1 MLVSNVCFIVCVFCV
16 CIASNT
22 LNLLA
27 IDEHARVSLTSTLL
41 NGCRDSYAALL
52 SLEKKALAEKEASL
66 IGVLITQPDDLIN
79 FR

>member
-1 MLVSNVCFIVCVFCV
+1 MLVTDVCCNVCVYV
-16 CIASNT
+16 T
-22 LNLLA
+22 LLA

-52 SLEKKALAEKEASL
+52 TLEKKALSDKEASL
-66 IGVLITQPDDLIN
+66 KGVLITQPDDLIN